1 MIIELNFVEHFP
13 RNDHISGRVFPR
25 GSKCFRMLIADT
37 NNILKLVSADNFDF
51 GVIFAV
57 IREAQ
62 SDFAL
67 EFLCLKG
74 FRVCINCRT
83 D

>member
-25 GSKCFRMLIADT
+25 GSKCFRMLIANT
-37 NNILKLVSADNFDF
+37 NNVLKLVSADDFDF
-51 GVIFAV
+51 DIIFAV
-57 IREAQ
+57 IRKAQ
-62 SDFAL
+62 SDFTL
-67 EFLCLKG
+67 EFLCLIG
-74 FRVCINCRT
+74 FRVCINCGT